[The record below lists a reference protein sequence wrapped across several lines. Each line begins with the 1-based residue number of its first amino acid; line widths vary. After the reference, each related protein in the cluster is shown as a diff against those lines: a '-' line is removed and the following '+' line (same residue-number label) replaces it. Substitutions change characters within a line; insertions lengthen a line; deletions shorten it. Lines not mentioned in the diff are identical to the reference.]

1 VVATIDARRGPL
13 VSCIVPVF
21 NGERY
26 LREALDSVLQQ
37 TYRHLELIVVDDG
50 STDGSAALA
59 ASYGDR
65 LRVLRQANAGP
76 AAARNRGL
84 DEMRGEFAAFLDAD
98 DLWHPEKL
106 ARQLGRFTE
115 RPALDACVTHLRNF
129 WIPELAEEEVRFR
142 NHRIARPLPAY
153 LAATM
158 VARRRAF
165 DLVGTFDASLGFGHS
180 TEWFLRA
187 AARGAVVEALP
198 DVLYSRRIHHANRS
212 RQMHAESLD
221 EYLRLVKAHL
231 DRQRSRA
238 CPAVPGGADGKR
250 TITV

>member
-1 VVATIDARRGPL
+1 M
-13 VSCIVPVF
+13 PVF

-26 LREALDSVLQQ
+26 LREALDSVLRQ
-37 TYRHLELIVVDDG
+37 TYRRLELIVVDDG
-50 STDGSAALA
+50 STDGSPAIV

-65 LRVLRQANAGP
+65 LRALQQANAGP

-84 DEMRGEFAAFLDAD
+84 RAMRGDFAAFLDAD

-106 ARQLGRFTE
+106 ARQMARFAE
-115 RPALDACVTHLRNF
+115 SPVLDACVTHLRNF
-129 WIPELAEEEVRFR
+129 WIPELADEAARFR
-142 NHRIARPLPAY
+142 DHRIARPVPAY
-153 LAATM
+153 LPSTM

-165 DLVGTFDASLGFGHS
+165 DLVGTFDASLRFGHS

-198 DVLYSRRIHHANRS
+198 EVLYSRRIHHANRS
-212 RQMHAESLD
+212 RKMHAESRE

-231 DRQRSRA
+231 DRRRSRA
-238 CPAVPGGADGKR
+238 RHYSHRRGRLAHRQRLKASDVRAGGQTR
-250 TITV
+250 VR